1 MKIQTSIVIFIY
13 KRSKNLVNIIEGIRK
28 AKPNEIY
35 IVADGPKG
43 LGEEKAVIE
52 TRELLESLINWPC
65 EIKKNYSDRNL
76 GLKERFRTGIDWV
89 FSQEEKAIFIEDD
102 CLPDPTFFKFCD
114 DLLEKYKDDQRIF
127 SISGNNFLFG
137 QGKSRESYYFSKYPH
152 IWGWAIW
159 KRSWDQYDSEI
170 SDWQARRQT
179 NWLREVTGSFII
191 SKFWKYIFD
200 RLSVGKINTWDYQWS
215 YAHFSHN
222 GLAIAPSC
230 NLIQN
235 IGFDAVA
242 TNTKTKSSV
251 ANLSTSKLTFPLTHP
266 PIVGESLSVSKRI
279 EHSFYA
285 NPIEILG
292 LVRHYVFWIW
302 SKYAH
307 RN

>member
-1 MKIQTSIVIFIY
+1 MVNKYPVVFFVFKRPAITKQFLDMMAASGIKSIYVC
-13 KRSKNLVNIIEGIRK
+13 
-28 AKPNEIY
+28 
-35 IVADGPKG
+35 ADGPRNS
-43 LGEEKAVIE
+43 EEKVI
-52 TRELLESLINWPC
+52 TDSVRNIVHQFAKDNPNIRIIN
-65 EIKKNYSDRNL
+65 RFATHNL
-76 GLKERFRTGIDWV
+76 GLKNNIANGLNEV
-89 FSQEEKAIFIEDD
+89 FKIEEAAIIIEDD
-102 CLPDPTFFKFCD
+102 CLPSPDFFRFTEEM
-114 DLLEKYKDDQRIF
+114 LTKYKNNLRIM
-127 SISGNNFLFG
+127 SVNGTSTGG
-137 QGKSRESYYFSKYPH
+137 QFKYSYSFTKYSQC
-152 IWGWAIW
+152 WGWATW
-159 KRSWDQYDSEI
+159 ARSWKLYDPSLADFNRI
-170 SDWQARRQT
+170 SWEKLSAKLDISLV
-179 NWLREVTGSFII
+179 LRCY
-191 SKFWKYIFD
+191 WKTM
-200 RLSVGKINTWDYQWS
+200 LTLVKAGWINTWDYQWS

-285 NPIEILG
+285 NPIAILG
-292 LVRHYVFWIW
+292 LLRQYVYWIW